1 MDMQNVAK
9 LNISEGEVRTIH
21 DKDGNL
27 IWGRV
32 NYSVRYKGDTAQA
45 GAPTPS
51 TPVAVQTVTGEQT
64 ISINGAAHTVNLG
77 SIELC
82 GIGTYQDYIYKS
94 GGKWYVHKEVGH
106 DIRTCSING
115 IAQNQSAGD
124 TTASYSGA
132 FCIINSFWGNDYSTT
147 AGVARLSEVLG
158 VYQEQALSGNGAANS
173 MVDGTFCQRSGT
185 NDRVYFRN
193 TAYIGKT
200 GNEIKAIIG
209 ANGGTSLWWP
219 LATPTDTE
227 ITNAALVAQLNT
239 VEQLLTRYGYNA
251 TVSGN
256 LPIII
261 DRTAL

>member
-9 LNISEGEVRTIH
+9 LDIPEGEVRTIH

-27 IWGRV
+27 IWGKV
-32 NYSVRYKGDTAQA
+32 SYGVKYKGDTAQT

-51 TPVAVQTVTGEQT
+51 APVPVQTVTGEQT

-82 GIGTYQDYIYKS
+82 EIGDYQDYIYKS
-94 GGKWYVHKEVGH
+94 GDKWYVHKEISKDSASG
-106 DIRTCSING
+106 RTWEWAAFSPNG
-115 IAQNQSAGD
+115 WYYSR
-124 TTASYSGA
+124 TSY
-132 FCIINSFWGNDYSTT
+132 GNY
-147 AGVARLSEVLG
+147 
-158 VYQEQALSGNGAANS
+158 
-173 MVDGTFCQRSGT
+173 
-185 NDRVYFRN
+185 
-193 TAYIGKT
+193 
-200 GNEIKAIIG
+200 
-209 ANGGTSLWWP
+209 GTSTINAISDSFVGVSRDNAPNTSSAFITMANNGNIGIRNPDITGASNIAAFKTWLDGLNTSWFYV

-227 ITNAALVAQLNT
+227 ITNAALIAQLEA
-239 VEQLLTRYGYNA
+239 VEQWLTRYGYNA